1 MGLLNRNCRELK
13 NSMNNKFLSNYPQSN
28 TKSNSFID
36 EPKSNIKLKIKP
48 NQQFDIFKILKKR

>member
-1 MGLLNRNCRELK
+1 MGILNRNCRELK

-48 NQQFDIFKILKKR
+48 NQ